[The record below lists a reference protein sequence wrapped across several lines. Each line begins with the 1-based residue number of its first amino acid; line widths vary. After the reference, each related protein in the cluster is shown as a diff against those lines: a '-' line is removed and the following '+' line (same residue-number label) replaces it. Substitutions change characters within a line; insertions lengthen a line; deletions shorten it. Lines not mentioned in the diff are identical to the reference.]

1 MENSLSVKIDD
12 KAIKA
17 TLNGFGEEF
26 HKAKIRALKAGGM
39 VLKKAAQSGFD
50 TSGIKNN
57 PNPKYS
63 DLLRD
68 GIMMTRTDE
77 VESKLKVH
85 ILGTRSSKSG
95 TFRLRFFENGT
106 KDRYQKTYKGRPLK
120 KKRFVGKI
128 PDGKYSF
135 FNTSI
140 DASQQD
146 ATSMFEKVL
155 LESIERAWNN

>member
-1 MENSLSVKIDD
+1 MAISIKIDD
-12 KAIKA
+12 KQLKA

-26 HKAKIRALKAGGM
+26 HKAKIRALKAGGV
-39 VLKKAAQSGFD
+39 VLKKAAQEGFD
-50 TSGIKNN
+50 RSGISNN

-63 DLLRD
+63 DTLRQ
-68 GIMMTRTDE
+68 GIMMTKTDE

-85 ILGTRSSKSG
+85 IMGTRSKQSG

-106 KDRYQKTYKGRPLK
+106 KDRYQKTYKGQPLK

-128 PDGKYSF
+128 SDSKYSF

-140 DASQQD
+140 DAAQGD
-146 ATSMFEKVL
+146 ATQTFEKVL
-155 LESIERAWNN
+155 FEAIDKAWNKN

>member
-1 MENSLSVKIDD
+1 MGISLKIDN

-17 TLNGFGEEF
+17 TMNGFGEEF
-26 HKAKIRALKAGGM
+26 HKSKIKALKAGGM

-50 TSGIKNN
+50 TSGIRND

-63 DLLRD
+63 DLIRD

-85 ILGTRSSKSG
+85 IMGTRNKQSG

-106 KDRYQKTYKGRPLK
+106 KDRYQKTFKGQPLK
-120 KKRFVGKI
+120 KKRLVGKI

-135 FNTSI
+135 FNTSV
-140 DASQQD
+140 DAAQAD
-146 ATSMFEKVL
+146 ATSTFERVL
-155 LESIERAWNN
+155 YEAIDKAWNN